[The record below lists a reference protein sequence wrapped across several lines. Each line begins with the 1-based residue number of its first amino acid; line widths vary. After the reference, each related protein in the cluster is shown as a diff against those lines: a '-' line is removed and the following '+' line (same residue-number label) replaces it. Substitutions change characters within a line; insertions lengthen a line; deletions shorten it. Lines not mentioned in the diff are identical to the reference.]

1 LIAFEVPGVPAPQG
15 SKVRTR
21 FGVREDNPATRPWR
35 NSVAWEAIH
44 AMNGTQPLTGPL
56 ELHVT
61 FQFPRPKSHFRT
73 GRHAGELKPAAPVYC
88 TSKPDT
94 DKLLRAIGDALTGVV
109 AVDDSQFVK
118 VTALKVYGTPKASV
132 LVKQAEEGEE
142 HAVGDGNRD

>member
-1 LIAFEVPGVPAPQG
+1 MLAFDVPGVPAPQG

-21 FGVREDNPATRPWR
+21 WGVREDNPATRPWR
-35 NSVAWEAIH
+35 NAVTWEATH
-44 AMNGTQPLTGPL
+44 AMNGAPPYTGPL
-56 ELHVT
+56 ELHVI

-73 GRHAGELKPAAPVYC
+73 GRHAAELKPSAPAWC
-88 TSKPDT
+88 ATKPDT

-132 LVKQAEEGEE
+132 LILHADQREE
-142 HAVGDGNRD
+142 AA